1 MTKVVTQ
8 PLGTALTRSPHSSRD
23 VVHASL
29 RDRDILVVPGSAQA
43 LRFLAG
49 DRSVR
54 VPPARGGR
62 HHGPSMGL
70 ALAWCPRHARRR
82 ALVMPPAMTKVVTQ
96 PLGTA
101 LTRSPHSSRDV
112 VHASLRDRDSLVV
125 PGSAKVLRVLAGARS
140 VRVPPA
146 RGGRHHG
153 PSMGLAL
160 AWCPRHAR
168 SGQGSYPTALLP
180 LQPPG
185 SITAS
190 TAWSIATCLGHF
202 RTCLGHAS
210 SHDQGSYPT
219 ARNCLDSVSPLLKG
233 RGPCFSTGQGQ
244 LCGAWVRPGASG
256 ASGARSFESHRLG
269 VAGTMVGPWVLPW
282 HGAQGMLEGP
292 PCYRAYAAP
301 RRDHIS
307 L

>member
-29 RDRDILVVPGSAQA
+29 RDRDSLVVPGSAQA
-43 LRFLAG
+43 LRVLAG
-49 DRSVR
+49 ARSVR

-70 ALAWCPRHARRR
+70 VLAWCPRHARSQDLSTLAKVCLAR
-82 ALVMPPAMTKVVTQ
+82 AKARPCSCQGAALLVPRHDLARAKGSAKVMPPAMTKVVTQ

-125 PGSAKVLRVLAGARS
+125 PRSAQALRVLAGARS

-146 RGGRHHG
+146 RGGWHHG

-168 SGQGSYPTALLP
+168 
-180 LQPPG
+180 
-185 SITAS
+185 
-190 TAWSIATCLGHF
+190 
-202 RTCLGHAS
+202 
-210 SHDQGSYPT
+210 
-219 ARNCLDSVSPLLKG
+219 
-233 RGPCFSTGQGQ
+233 
-244 LCGAWVRPGASG
+244 
-256 ASGARSFESHRLG
+256 RSF
-269 VAGTMVGPWVLPW
+269 
-282 HGAQGMLEGP
+282 
-292 PCYRAYAAP
+292 CYRAHAAP
-301 RRDHIS
+301 MRDHIS